1 MLKKGDKTKQ
11 SIISESK
18 KLFSKRGYA
27 TVTMKDICEICDL
40 SRGGLYRYFGS
51 TKEIFIE
58 ILNED
63 KEDAEK
69 ILRESIANNVSA
81 IELLQAFLHE
91 RKITTILGDSQGLV
105 FAIQEFAHI
114 ESDHHDYM
122 RERCQSAVSALSLLL
137 QYGQEQGDFKCF
149 DVHSTALHILLLLDS
164 LESNAKVLGFSEEV
178 VDSQFNI
185 LYSLVV

>member
-40 SRGGLYRYFGS
+40 SRGGLYRHFGS
-51 TKEIFIE
+51 TKEIFVE

-63 KEDAEK
+63 KEDTAQ
-69 ILRESIANNVSA
+69 ILSEAIANEVPA
-81 IELLQAFLHE
+81 IELLQAFFHE
-91 RKITTILGDSQGLV
+91 RKNTTILGDSQGLV

-114 ESDHHDYM
+114 ESDQHDYM
-122 RERCQSAVSALSLLL
+122 KERCKIAVSTLSLLL
-137 QYGQEQGDFKCF
+137 QYGQEQGDFKRF
-149 DVHSTALHILLLLDS
+149 DVHSTAMHILLLLDS
-164 LESNAKVLGFSEEV
+164 LENNASVLGFSEEV